1 MAACGSS
8 GRTCVALELGAA
20 GRTLGRVKTPI
31 GVLLVNVGSPDAP
44 ETAAVRRYLAEFLGD
59 PAVVQAPRW
68 LWLPLLHGVILP
80 FRGPKS
86 AELYK
91 RVWTKDGSPLISLS
105 LAQGRALQAE
115 LGAEYKV
122 EVAMRYGNPTIASVL
137 ERLAKA
143 GCGELLLVPMFPQYS
158 GTTSGTV
165 VDEVRRQRAA
175 RGESEP
181 RVVSA
186 FHDDPEYIAAL
197 GNSVRTRVD
206 DGQVDHYVFSFHGIP
221 LRYVQAGDP
230 YREHCERTA
239 NLLAKEL
246 GLARERW
253 TQVYQSRFGR
263 EEWLRPYALEAI
275 PELAKQHKRVAV
287 VCPAFTT
294 DCLETLDEV
303 RRELGHVFQSA
314 GGREWTAVPCLND
327 DPAWIRALA
336 SLVRRRKFAT
346 QRR

>member
-1 MAACGSS
+1 M
-8 GRTCVALELGAA
+8 
-20 GRTLGRVKTPI
+20 KPI

-80 FRGPKS
+80 LRGPKS

-91 RVWTKDGSPLISLS
+91 RVWTKEGSPLVAIS

-115 LGAEYKV
+115 LGAAYKV
-122 EVAMRYGNPTIASVL
+122 EVAMRYGRPTIASAL
-137 ERLAKA
+137 ERLSKA

-197 GNSVRTRVD
+197 ADGVRLLVD
-206 DGQVDHYVFSFHGIP
+206 DQVDHYVFSFHGIP

-275 PELAKQHKRVAV
+275 PEIARQHKRVVV

-303 RRELGHVFQSA
+303 RRELGHVFHSA
-314 GGREWTAVPCLND
+314 GGERWTFVPCLND
-327 DPAWIRALA
+327 DPAWIRALGN
-336 SLVRRRKFAT
+336 LVRRRRFAT
-346 QRR
+346 VRV

>member
-1 MAACGSS
+1 M
-8 GRTCVALELGAA
+8 
-20 GRTLGRVKTPI
+20 KPI

-80 FRGPKS
+80 LRGPKS

-91 RVWTKDGSPLISLS
+91 RVWTKDGSPLISIS

-115 LGAEYKV
+115 LGAAYKV
-122 EVAMRYGNPTIASVL
+122 EVAMRYGSPTIASAL
-137 ERLAKA
+137 ERLSKA

-186 FHDDPEYIAAL
+186 FHDDPEYVAAL
-197 GNSVRTRVD
+197 GKSVRRVVD
-206 DGQVDHYVFSFHGIP
+206 DQVDHYVFSFHGIP

-314 GGREWTAVPCLND
+314 GGERWTFVPCLND
-327 DPAWIRALA
+327 DPDWIRALGN
-336 SLVRRRKFAT
+336 LVRRRRFAAS
-346 QRR
+346 R